1 MNVICHHY
9 KYMSL
14 CVPLAATDETMLEK
28 LHATHG
34 TKTIY
39 LQPKSSQSFQ
49 FGIQHFAGVVS
60 YNPVGMCS
68 GGRRKEGGWR

>member
-1 MNVICHHY
+1 
-9 KYMSL
+9 
-14 CVPLAATDETMLEK
+14 MLEK

-49 FGIQHFAGVVS
+49 FGIQHFAGAVS
-60 YNPVGMCS
+60 YNPVGMYVCDCYS
-68 GGRRKEGGWR
+68 SLFLAWTA

>member
-1 MNVICHHY
+1 MNRYIG
-9 KYMSL
+9 
-14 CVPLAATDETMLEK
+14 TDETMLEK

-39 LQPKSSQSFQ
+39 IQPKSSQAFQ

-60 YNPVGMCS
+60 YNPAGMYATM
-68 GGRRKEGGWR
+68 